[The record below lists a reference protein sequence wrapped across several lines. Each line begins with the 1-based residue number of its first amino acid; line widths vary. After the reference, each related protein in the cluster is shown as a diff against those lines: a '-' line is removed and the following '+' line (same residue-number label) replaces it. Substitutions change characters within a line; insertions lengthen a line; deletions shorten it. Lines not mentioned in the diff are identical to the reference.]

1 MVLKHN
7 VHVIDN
13 IANDIFTF
21 VSGIP
26 VLSDT
31 HAADMANFTIHLI
44 ESARKIQ
51 IAEFPGVKLGLR
63 VGIHTGIDLQIR
75 ITILIIIDLTVL
87 RQNIS

>member
-31 HAADMANFTIHLI
+31 HAADMANFALKLV

-51 IAEFPGVKLGLR
+51 IAEFSDVKISLR
-63 VGIHTGIDLQIR
+63 VGIHTGL
-75 ITILIIIDLTVL
+75 
-87 RQNIS
+87 

>member
-26 VLSDT
+26 TTSDT
-31 HAADMANFTIHLI
+31 HAADMASFALKLV

-51 IAEFPGVKLGLR
+51 IAEFSDVKISLR
-63 VGIHTGIDLQIR
+63 VGIHTGL
-75 ITILIIIDLTVL
+75 
-87 RQNIS
+87 